1 MPKNLSLRL
10 AALAALTFVL
20 ISRSTLSWAGTETVL
35 HTFTGGQ
42 DGAAPSPFLVSDA
55 AGNLYG
61 TTYGGGLYRGG
72 NCFDGCGVV
81 FKLSPNSSGGWTE
94 SVLYNFKGGSDG
106 QSPEG
111 VVFDAAGNLYG
122 TTGGGGNQTCDGGA
136 FFCGTVFKLTHN
148 ANGSW
153 SESILY
159 AFNGSTDGGVPGAS
173 VFVDAA
179 GNLYG
184 TTVAYGLTTFG
195 AECISGCGV
204 VFKLSPTTSGTYT
217 YSVLYSFAGGADG
230 ALPRAALTMDA
241 SGNLYGTATEGGD
254 FTACGFSGCGT
265 IFELSPSG
273 GSWNFQVLY
282 NFTNTSTSG
291 VFPAS
296 GLTLDAAGNLYG
308 TAAYG
313 GPTDAGVAYK
323 LTKSANW
330 QQSVLQTFPFG
341 TSGIGSPSGALIF
354 DSAGNLYGA
363 TGGTSS
369 KNEGAL
375 YKLSP
380 AAGGSWKLIKLYN
393 GFVYGLGAGPIG
405 PLVLGSG
412 GAIYGTTLEG
422 GVIKGNC
429 RKGCGVVYKI
439 AQ

>member
-1 MPKNLSLRL
+1 MSKNRSVRF
-10 AALAALTFVL
+10 AAFAILCSVL
-20 ISRSTLSWAGTETVL
+20 IALSTLSWAGTETVL

-42 DGAAPSPFLVSDA
+42 DGFAPSPFLVSDA

-61 TTYGGGLYRGG
+61 TTYGGGVNQGG
-72 NCFDGCGVV
+72 TCFDGCGVV
-81 FKLSPNSSGGWTE
+81 FKLSPNSTGGWTE

-106 QSPEG
+106 QAPEG

-122 TTGGGGNQTCDGGA
+122 TTGGGGNMTCDGGS
-136 FFCGTVFKLTHN
+136 FTCGTVFKLTHN
-148 ANGSW
+148 SNGTW

-159 AFNGSTDGGVPGAS
+159 AFNGSTDGGAPDAS
-173 VFVDAA
+173 LFVDAR

-204 VFKLSPTTSGTYT
+204 VFELSPTTSGTYT
-217 YSVLYSFAGGADG
+217 YSVLYSFTGGADG
-230 ALPRAALTMDA
+230 AEPRATLTMDA
-241 SGNLYGTATEGGD
+241 SGNLYGTASEGGD

-265 IFELSPSG
+265 VFELSPSG

-291 VFPAS
+291 VFPMS
-296 GLTLDAAGNLYG
+296 GLTLDAAGNLYS

-313 GPTDAGVAYK
+313 GPSDAGVAYK

-341 TSGIGSPSGALIF
+341 TSGIGSPSGAVVF

-363 TGGTSS
+363 TGGTGS
-369 KNEGAL
+369 KNQGGL

-380 AAGGSWKLIKLYN
+380 TAGETWKIVKLYN

-412 GAIYGTTLEG
+412 GALYGTTLEG
-422 GVIKGNC
+422 GMIKGVC
-429 RKGCGVVYKI
+429 RKGCGVIYKVVP
-439 AQ
+439 